1 MPFLSPRIFL
11 GIAGLFLTIAGRT
24 SADTLPGSFTM
35 DLPFPAS
42 TATPA
47 WLGQPVTPATSFATL
62 DLPIQPADSTSF
74 LLVTV
79 YFQEQPAGF
88 LRVIWQG
95 TGGDNAQTL
104 SENFYE
110 GIGMSNQRSLL
121 VSPETMQ
128 GGGAIVFQSSGT
140 SLGIARIR
148 MQWLVSQNG
157 LVSPEIADT
166 LVTPSLGTTQPA
178 QVLDGQPATSDPV
191 AWHGHL
197 VNVPITDTPQRIE
210 QGVEFS
216 VQLDALPL
224 AGRLVLA
231 EDGLPWGKH
240 LVVWINRQRAGTI
253 TPSVPDLLDDGYL
266 SPDGIYTG
274 WREGSIHLSSTAFV
288 VGPNTI
294 QFSLED
300 DVPAAVSADP
310 NADSSSATPLAVKNV
325 VLQIDYPAEAIATPA
340 ATPVMPVP
348 APTSTTSSPP
358 PDDDSIDTP
367 GASALPPSTSTP
379 TGPLL

>member
-1 MPFLSPRIFL
+1 M
-11 GIAGLFLTIAGRT
+11 FLTIAGRA
-24 SADTLPGSFTM
+24 SADVPGSFTV

-47 WLGQPVTPATSFATL
+47 WLGQPVMPATSFATL
-62 DLPIQPADSTSF
+62 DLPIQPADATSF

-79 YFQEQPAGF
+79 YFQEKPDGF

-95 TGGDNAQTL
+95 TGANSAQTL

-121 VSPETMQ
+121 ISPETMQ
-128 GGGAIVFQSSGT
+128 GGGTLVFQCGDT

-148 MQWLVSQNG
+148 MQWLVSQDG
-157 LVSPEIADT
+157 LVAPEISDT
-166 LVTPSLGTTQPA
+166 LVTPSPGPTQPA
-178 QVLDGQPATSDPV
+178 QVLSGQPAAPNPA

-210 QGVEFS
+210 QGIEFS

-231 EDGLPWGKH
+231 ENGLPWGKH

-253 TPSVPDLLDDGYL
+253 TPAVPDLLDDGYL
-266 SPDGIYTG
+266 SPDGVYTG
-274 WREGSIHLSSTAFV
+274 WREGSIHLPSSAFV
-288 VGPNTI
+288 AGPNTI

-300 DVPAAVSADP
+300 DGVATATTDP
-310 NADSSSATPLAVKNV
+310 NADPLAVAPLAVKDI
-325 VLQIDYPAEAIATPA
+325 VLQMDYPAEAIAAPAAATPA
-340 ATPVMPVP
+340 APTTAPITP
-348 APTSTTSSPP
+348 APATSTAAPA
-358 PDDDSIDTP
+358 DDPIDTP
-367 GASALPPSTSTP
+367 GASALPPSSSAP
-379 TGPLL
+379 TGPLPSSP